1 MRARARVSVCD
12 VMRRQRS
19 SRAEYVWQSV
29 GQRDRESLARRGT
42 GTQQTRIAAT
52 LSGHKIKANKLKEK
66 KLRHSERRHRRRYW
80 LSART

>member
-52 LSGHKIKANKLKEK
+52 LSGKIKANKLKEK

>member
-1 MRARARVSVCD
+1 MKFIREESTKTPTFLLKLAIFCSVCARARVSVCD

-52 LSGHKIKANKLKEK
+52 LSGKIKANK
-66 KLRHSERRHRRRYW
+66 
-80 LSART
+80 